1 LNDTQKQRS
10 KQKGIFSRSRASVV
24 KEYITY
30 NSKQTYLAYRS
41 AWKAEYSQ
49 ISADIRLLRQAERY
63 RQRKEFGHKVLR
75 EGEDCCLA
83 TANKLCGNGSYV
95 YNRQTR
101 KARATEMLAELKQAK
116 LEAQRQYLARS
127 VATSGVPPT
136 EP

>member
-1 LNDTQKQRS
+1 MPQNIIMKNIT
-10 KQKGIFSRSRASVV
+10 FS
-24 KEYITY
+24 
-30 NSKQTYLAYRS
+30 SKQTYLAYRS

-116 LEAQRQYLARS
+116 LGAQRQYLARKD
-127 VATSGVPPT
+127 AEAAVPPKRA
-136 EP
+136 